1 MGRAY
6 KAIGQ
11 NDKAQESFQK
21 AADIYIGKEKMQEAE
36 EVLYEI
42 LQISPDS
49 VNVFNSL
56 GVLYRKK
63 GDLKTAL
70 SQYRKA
76 VKVHPNEPHIYY
88 NIGRL
93 YFEMKQSKEAKVN
106 FKKALELDPNFDEA
120 KEVLDAMTLGTL

>member
-1 MGRAY
+1 MGHAY
-6 KAIGQ
+6 KALGE
-11 NDKAQESFQK
+11 NDKAQECFQS

-42 LQISPDS
+42 LQISPGS

-63 GDLKTAL
+63 GDLKAAL

-76 VKVHPNEPHIYY
+76 LKVHPKQPHIYY

-93 YFEMKQSKEAKVN
+93 YFELKRVSEAKSH
-106 FKKALELDPNFDEA
+106 FQKALMLDPDFQEA
-120 KEVLDAMTLGTL
+120 KEVLEAIELGRL